1 MKLIN
6 IQHVAYAITLNCT
19 LKCKRCSM
27 LSPYLKQ
34 AYNPSFEAIKRSTEG
49 LLRIADKI
57 EFINIT
63 GGEPL
68 LRAVDSTL
76 VKILNYLSGLPS
88 EKLEKI
94 RIYTSGTIVPSDAF
108 CEEIVQISAKKT
120 FWFEIDDYGKHSVK
134 LGELIDKLKFY
145 NIKYNVRD
153 YSKDLYFGGWVDFR
167 HTDEKKRDEKSAKE
181 LFNKCSCGDILGIG
195 FINGV
200 IVACPA
206 TYVRYM
212 CGEIDKDHAEV
223 IDLFGDRDLMREK
236 WNRLSKMTAFES
248 CIYCPSGICKDSERF
263 IPAEQVTKEEIEEYR
278 CIREIR
284 Y

>member
-1 MKLIN
+1 MKSIN
-6 IQHVAYAITLNCT
+6 IQHVAYVMTLNCT

-27 LSPYLKQ
+27 LSPYLKE
-34 AYNPSFEAIKRSTEG
+34 AYNPSFEALKRNTEA
-49 LLRIADKI
+49 LLQIVDKV

-68 LRAVDSTL
+68 LRSADSTL
-76 VKILNYLSGLPS
+76 VNTLDYLSGLPV

-94 RIYTSGTIVPSDAF
+94 RIYTSGTIVPNDAL
-108 CEEIVQISAKKT
+108 CEDIARISEKKT
-120 FWFEIDDYGKHSVK
+120 FWFEIDDYGNHSVK
-134 LGELIDKLKFY
+134 LGDLINKLKSY
-145 NIKYNVRD
+145 KIKYNVRD

-167 HTDEKKRDEKSAKE
+167 HTDEKKRDVKSAKE
-181 LFNKCSCGDILGIG
+181 LFEKCACGDISGIG

-223 IDLFGDRDLMREK
+223 IDLFGDREQMREK
-236 WNRLSKMTAFES
+236 WYRLSNAVVFES
-248 CIYCPSGICKDSERF
+248 CIYCPGGISNDSERF
-263 IPAEQVTKEEIEEYR
+263 MPAEQVTKEEIEEYR
-278 CIREIR
+278 RIRKMR

>member
-6 IQHVAYAITLNCT
+6 IQHVAYTMTLNCT

-27 LSPYLKQ
+27 LSPYLKES
-34 AYNPSFEAIKRSTEG
+34 YNPSFETLKRNTDA
-49 LLRIADKI
+49 LLRIVDKV
-57 EFINIT
+57 EFVNIT

-68 LRAVDSTL
+68 LRTADSTL
-76 VKILNYLSGLPS
+76 ASTLGYLSGLPF

-108 CEEIVQISAKKT
+108 CEEIVRISSRKT

-134 LGELIDKLKFY
+134 LEELINKLKFY

-167 HTDEKKRDEKSAKE
+167 LTNEKKRDIKSAKK
-181 LFNKCSCGDILGIG
+181 LYQKCSCGEVLCVG

-223 IDLFGDRDLMREK
+223 IDLFGDREQMREK
-236 WNRLSKMTAFES
+236 WYSLSNATVFES
-248 CIYCPSGICKDSERF
+248 CIYCPDGIGKDSERF
-263 IPAEQVTKEEIEEYR
+263 TPAEQVTREEIEEYR
-278 CIREIR
+278 RIREMR